1 MIKDVVKQYHIC
13 YKTTNIDAFKKKEAD
28 EKRASGVQVE
38 FTEKDQA
45 LLDIMERLEECEEEN
60 EQEKQKEL
68 KEKDTA
74 EEMRKRAVERLG
86 ETKKRLGVTDKE
98 NGGTPDGKR
107 KRSGKI
113 VEVLKES
120 IKATKEKEAETELR
134 ERDMNLREQH
144 LAMQQQF
151 QQGLLEQQ
159 QQFQLQQQAMTMAFV
174 NAMTELVKSI
184 NK

>member
-1 MIKDVVKQYHIC
+1 MPRQSHRSPVNEIQENSRGGV
-13 YKTTNIDAFKKKEAD
+13 EAD
-28 EKRASGVQVE
+28 EKRASGVDVE
-38 FTEKDQA
+38 FKDKDQA
-45 LLDIMERLEECEEEN
+45 LLDIMERMEECEVES

-68 KEKDTA
+68 KEKETA
-74 EEMRKRAVERLG
+74 EEMTTRAVERLG
-86 ETKKRLGVTDKE
+86 EKKKKAGVSDKE

-107 KRSGKI
+107 KRSGRNG
-113 VEVLKES
+113 EVLKKS
-120 IKATKEKEAETELR
+120 IKATKEKEEAERQLR
-134 ERDMNLREQH
+134 KRDMNLREQH

-174 NAMTELVKSI
+174 NAMTELVKNI